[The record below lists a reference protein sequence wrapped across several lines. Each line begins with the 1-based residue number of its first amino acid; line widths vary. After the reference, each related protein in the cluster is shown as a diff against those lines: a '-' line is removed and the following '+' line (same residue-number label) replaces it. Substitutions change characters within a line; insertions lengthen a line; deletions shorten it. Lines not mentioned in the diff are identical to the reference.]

1 MQTKRLE
8 ALIAGKIRDELETF
22 GILAKRVRMS
32 NKKLAQYHRDKER
45 TAAQRDTDSKA

>member
-8 ALIAGKIRDELETF
+8 ALIAGKIRDELDTF
-22 GILAKRVRMS
+22 GILAKRMRMS

-45 TAAQRDTDSKA
+45 TAKQRDTDSKA